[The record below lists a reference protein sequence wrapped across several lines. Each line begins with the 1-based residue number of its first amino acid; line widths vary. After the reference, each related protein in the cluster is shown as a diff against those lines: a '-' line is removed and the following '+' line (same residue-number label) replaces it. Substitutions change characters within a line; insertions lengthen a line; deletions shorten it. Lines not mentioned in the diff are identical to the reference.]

1 MRPVREHPMRRA
13 SRPPGL
19 TAMFAALAMVLGC
32 DGARAA
38 GSPATVVRDSAGI
51 EIVESGAPSSTRGD
65 DSAPLRVDSVPTL
78 SIGVE
83 AGEEVYQLH
92 RVFDARRLPDGR
104 IAVGNSGSSEIR
116 VFDADGKYQ
125 MSVGRAGE
133 GPGEF
138 GPFASIYFY
147 AAGDSLIVPDD
158 GFRVHVYGPG
168 VEYLETRRFTL
179 MPEVGRPFL
188 QGVFT
193 DGSWLVQAYEN
204 GGTLRGAPG
213 TVIRARF
220 SLLRYGADGRFI
232 DSLATLDARE
242 RYVNEVDGVT
252 HYPYIPLSAD
262 PLHVVVGD
270 ELATLVSDKPELTF
284 LDQSGK
290 VVRLVRWPRERV
302 PSDDVWPAFRD
313 SSIASFANDDELV
326 RRMFSAFF
334 LKELPLP
341 EFAPL
346 YRSMVVDAERRVW
359 LERFQMPGVDALRA
373 WDVIDT
379 NGAWLGVV
387 HVPRNLRVF
396 QVGADFL
403 LGRSLDSLG
412 VERVQIHALRVL
424 ESP

>member
-1 MRPVREHPMRRA
+1 M
-13 SRPPGL
+13 
-19 TAMFAALAMVLGC
+19 
-32 DGARAA
+32 
-38 GSPATVVRDSAGI
+38 
-51 EIVESGAPSSTRGD
+51 
-65 DSAPLRVDSVPTL
+65 
-78 SIGVE
+78 
-83 AGEEVYQLH
+83 
-92 RVFDARRLPDGR
+92 FDARRLPDGR

-116 VFDADGKYQ
+116 VFDAGGTYQ

-147 AAGDSLIVPDD
+147 EAGDSLIVPDD
-158 GFRVHVYGPG
+158 EFRVHVYGPG
-168 VEYLETRRFTL
+168 VEFMETRRFTL
-179 MPEVGRPFL
+179 VPEIGRPFL
-188 QGVFT
+188 QGVFA

-213 TVIRARF
+213 TVIRSRF

-232 DSLATLDARE
+232 DSLVTLDARE
-242 RYVNEVDGVT
+242 RYVNEVDGIT

-262 PLHVVVGD
+262 PLHAVVGD
-270 ELATLVSDKPELTF
+270 ELATLVSDKPELAF
-284 LDQSGK
+284 RDHSGK
-290 VVRLVRWPRERV
+290 LVRLVRWPRERL
-302 PSDDVWPAFRD
+302 PSADVWPAFRD
-313 SSIASFANDDELV
+313 SSIAALENDDERS
-326 RRMFSAFF
+326 RRMYGAYFR
-334 LKELPLP
+334 KELPLP

-346 YRSMVVDAERRVW
+346 YRSMLVDAEQRVW
-359 LERFQMPGVDALRA
+359 LERFQMPGVDARRA
-373 WDVIDT
+373 WDVIDS